1 MGEEEKRIDD
11 IATLVRD
18 ALKESPV
25 VTRRE
30 LADRLRDYES
40 SVKRRFVP
48 RFLVLLFVCVFVPL
62 IGSLCLL
69 RLGAPQWICTP
80 MILLSFVGAPF
91 WAWRGDVMYKTII
104 ISHQVVCPLCGKPLL
119 GFTGQLA
126 LTTGRCGGCG
136 EVIVADDTDGI
147 LKVAT
152 ECDDSPLWDNELDRP
167 RL

>member
-11 IATLVRD
+11 IATLLRD

-91 WAWRGDVMYKTII
+91 WAWRGDVIYKTII